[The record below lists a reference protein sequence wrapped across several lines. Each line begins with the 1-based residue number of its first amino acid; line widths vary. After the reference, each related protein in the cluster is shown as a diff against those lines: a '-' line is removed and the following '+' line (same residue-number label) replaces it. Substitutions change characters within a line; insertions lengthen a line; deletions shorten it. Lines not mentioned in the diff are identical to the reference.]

1 VSRGVPGRTAET
13 DSAPTTRDEDL
24 RPMDRAI
31 APPAGGTT
39 DWRLQL
45 PEPRRRHLRA
55 WLWSG
60 AALTFLILVVGG
72 ITRLTQSGL
81 SIVDWR
87 PLMGVVPPLN
97 EAQWQAAFD
106 AYRQYPEY
114 QMLRRGMS
122 LAEFKFIFFWEYIH
136 RVLARLIG
144 LVFLLPF
151 LLFWMRGYLSAP
163 LLRRSLLLFALGG
176 LQGFM
181 GWFMVSSG
189 LVDRP
194 HVSHFR
200 LAVHLSIAFAIFGC
214 CVWFAR
220 DLALRDGR
228 PALPSALRR
237 RMRAALVAVGVLLG
251 AQVFWGALVAGL
263 KAGRHFNTFPLME
276 GRVLPPEM
284 FTLVEPAW
292 LNTLENPF
300 TVQWIHR
307 VLGVAL
313 LAATIA
319 LFAWVRRVAAADPRV
334 RRLNTLF
341 AAGMTTQFAL
351 GVLTLLLAV
360 PVTLGVVHQAMAML
374 LFGVWLVWLHR
385 LRAGPPT
392 ARPVPGPGARAA
404 GARAALEA
412 YVR

>member
-1 VSRGVPGRTAET
+1 MNGTTAA
-13 DSAPTTRDEDL
+13 AP
-24 RPMDRAI
+24 AA
-31 APPAGGTT
+31 APAST

-45 PEPRRRHLRA
+45 PEPRRRHLRV

-87 PLMGVVPPLN
+87 PLMGVVPPLGA
-97 EAQWQAAFD
+97 AQWQEAFD

-114 QMLRRGMS
+114 RVLRRGMS
-122 LAEFKFIFFWEYIH
+122 LEEFKFIFFWEYIH

-151 LLFWMRGYLSAP
+151 LFFWLRGYLSAP
-163 LLRRSLLLFALGG
+163 MLRRALLLFALGG

-194 HVSHFR
+194 HVSHLR
-200 LAVHLSIAFAIFGC
+200 LAIHLSIAFAIFGC

-220 DLALRDGR
+220 DLARR
-228 PALPSALRR
+228 AATPALPATTRR
-237 RMRAALVAVGVLLG
+237 RMRALLG
-251 AQVFWGALVAGL
+251 VVGAMLGVQVFWGALVAGL
-263 KAGRHFNTFPLME
+263 KAGRYFNTFPLME

-284 FTLVEPAW
+284 FSLLAPAW
-292 LNTLENPF
+292 RNALENPF

-307 VLGVAL
+307 ALGIAL
-313 LAATIA
+313 LAATLA
-319 LFAWVRRVAAADPRV
+319 LFLWVRRAAAADPRT
-334 RRLNTLF
+334 RQLNAAF
-341 AAGMTTQFAL
+341 AAAMAMQFVL
-351 GVLTLLLAV
+351 GVLTLVLAV
-360 PVTLGVVHQAMAML
+360 PVVLGVVHQAMAML
-374 LFGVWLVWLHR
+374 LFGIWLVWLHR
-385 LRAGPPT
+385 LGEV
-392 ARPVPGPGARAA
+392 RPAA
-404 GARAALEA
+404 GAPAGRGARRVAPAA
-412 YVR
+412 V